1 MLINKQLNLNIEFLT
16 GETQMKFKKTLLNI
30 ALLTAV
36 PMTAMAEDM
45 TAASSLSEAITDGK
59 LTANFRLRYE
69 NVDQDGKPDT
79 ANAFTLRSVLGWT
92 TKPYYNFGVT
102 AEAYGVSPLSDN
114 YNDLDKGVSDPSKSN
129 YPVVADPEEYGIYQ
143 LFVSYTGIPDSTVKL
158 GRQSAIL
165 DNWRFIGD
173 VRFRQNWQVM
183 DGISFNNKSLP
194 NTNIYLAHYDRVSQ
208 ITTKLQEGNIE
219 IGNIKYNI
227 TPTTSVSGY
236 GYLIDWD
243 SSALKANS
251 NKTFGVRLDGSEKL
265 NDAWKALY
273 TAEYAKQSDYKDGS
287 SAIDNDYYRIGAGAG
302 YEDWFI
308 RVDQEKLSGND
319 KGKAFQTPLG
329 TNHLFQGW
337 ADVFLVTPNEGIKDT
352 MLIAGGKFMG
362 ATIKSEYHWIDS
374 DRNFAKVG
382 GGTGDKYGTEFD
394 LGVYYK
400 YTKQISGSVEYA
412 NFKEDDEYKNATA
425 RKHDIQK
432 IWLTAIYN
440 F

>member
-1 MLINKQLNLNIEFLT
+1 
-16 GETQMKFKKTLLNI
+16 MKHKKSLLSL
-30 ALLTAV
+30 ALLMAMPHLGMAAETAQ
-36 PMTAMAEDM
+36 
-45 TAASSLSEAITDGK
+45 ASSLQEAITDGK

-69 NVDQDGKPDT
+69 NVDQDGKTET
-79 ANAFTLRSVLGWT
+79 ANALTLRSVIGWT

-102 AEAYGVSPLSDN
+102 AEAYGTSPLVDD
-114 YNDLDKGVSDPSKSN
+114 YNDLSKGVTSPANAK

-143 LFVSYTGIPDSTVKL
+143 LFISYTGIPDSTVKL

-183 DGISFNNKSLP
+183 DGISFTNKSLP
-194 NTNIYLAHYDRVSQ
+194 KTSIYLAHFDRVTQ

-219 IGNIKYNI
+219 IGNIKYSI
-227 TPTTSVSGY
+227 TPTTSITGY

-243 SSALKANS
+243 RSTLQATS
-251 NKTFGVRLDGSEKL
+251 NKTFGIRLDGSEKI
-265 NDAWKALY
+265 NTSWKALY

-287 SAIDNDYYRIGAGAG
+287 SAIDNDYYRVGAGAG
-302 YEDWFI
+302 YGDWFL
-308 RVDQEKLSGND
+308 RLDQEKLSGND

-337 ADVFLVTPNEGIKDT
+337 ADVFLTTPNEGIKDT

-374 DRNFAKVG
+374 DRDFAKVG
-382 GGTGDKYGTEFD
+382 GGLGDKYGTEFD

-400 YTKQISGSVEYA
+400 FTKQISASAEYA
-412 NFKEDDEYKNATA
+412 NFSEGDKYAA
-425 RKHDIQK
+425 GRKTDIQK
-432 IWLTAIYN
+432 FWLTGMYT